1 MDLRYLE
8 EVVHS
13 SLKIER
19 EEGELSPMP
28 ETEDRQNTLFAHASN
43 VVSGT
48 DTVPRGCY
56 PSKCICILKRLKHYL
71 QELLQAQLMKRKNAP
86 NCKKCELTED
96 LVDACIPGGV
106 VTVCGIVSIINTDID
121 TGGVRT
127 QNYNPVFDKIWECQS
142 NF

>member
-1 MDLRYLE
+1 MSHNVVQETERRHIGLIMEGRNMDLRYLE

-19 EEGELSPMP
+19 EEGELSPTP

-71 QELLQAQLMKRKNAP
+71 QELLQAQSHEEE
-86 NCKKCELTED
+86 KCSEL
-96 LVDACIPGGV
+96 
-106 VTVCGIVSIINTDID
+106 
-121 TGGVRT
+121 
-127 QNYNPVFDKIWECQS
+127 
-142 NF
+142 